1 MKNMF
6 FARITNFFQN
16 PPGFDVLKKS
26 LLFGFMLMA
35 LPFLSAQDDFG
46 FGFSDEEE
54 AASGGGFALSG
65 GAESPVRIGGRAEA
79 ELLMYG
85 EDLSDGENLKKV
97 QMGDLFTGSLNFS
110 VSGSNA
116 DGIININLKPNFDKP
131 AESLEFDEAYV
142 RAWFGNFSLE
152 GGLRKLTW
160 GKADSLGP
168 LDVVN
173 PLDYSNLSRMTS
185 VSEIKIARPML
196 HASYSLGTF
205 SKMEAVWIPWF
216 EGQRFS
222 RSGRW
227 APAMMTRLPGDI
239 TEGIASIDPAIAQ
252 AAGGSMS
259 GDAFNRIINNTIEG
273 LSNDLKTLEYTQG
286 GLRFTT
292 TLGSSDLGLQ
302 YYSGFIQSPSVT
314 MKTAKDARN
323 AKSNLDAETGAAR
336 SATAAAQDAQSKAA
350 AATAAGDMAAAAEY
364 AAAARRYG
372 EEAQAHKTAAEAWG
386 EELKSAASAF
396 ALGPDIR
403 YNRYHQIGA
412 DYAGVI
418 AGFNLRAELAAN
430 ITSDIAGD
438 DGAVYNPALLWSLG
452 FDRDLFWGIN
462 GNFQCN
468 ESIRLMNDRID
479 SNRAIDTEAGTDM
492 TKTRFT
498 FVLSKKLF
506 RDEFELKNTVIWGV
520 EDMDCY
526 IIPAIVWTRGEVEVE
541 LSGGI
546 FGGEESGELGQ
557 YRHNNFVKLGLAYS
571 F

>member
-1 MKNMF
+1 MKNIF
-6 FARITNFFQN
+6 FAGIMS
-16 PPGFDVLKKS
+16 GF
-26 LLFGFMLMA
+26 LLI
-35 LPFLSAQDDFG
+35 LPFPLSAQDDFG
-46 FGFSDEEE
+46 FGFSDEGE
-54 AASGGGFALSG
+54 ASSGGGASLSG
-65 GAESPVRIGGRAEA
+65 GTGGPVRIGGKAKT

-97 QMGDLFTGSLNFS
+97 QTGELFTGSLNFS

-116 DGIININLKPNFDKP
+116 DGIINLKVKPNFDKP

-185 VSEIKIARPML
+185 LNDIKIARPML
-196 HASYSLGTF
+196 HASYSLGNF
-205 SKMEAVWIPWF
+205 SKIEAVWVPWF

-222 RSGRW
+222 QSGRW
-227 APAMMTRLPGDI
+227 APAMMTRLPGEI
-239 TEGIASIDPAIAQ
+239 VEGIGSIDPAIA
-252 AAGGSMS
+252 GSMG
-259 GDAFNRIINNTIEG
+259 GDAFNGILNNTIDD

-292 TLGSSDLGLQ
+292 TIGSSDLGLQ

-314 MKTAKDARN
+314 METAKDARD
-323 AKSNLDAETGAAR
+323 AKSNLDAETEAAR
-336 SATAAAQDAQSKAA
+336 LAAASAQEAQAKAA
-350 AATAAGDMAAAAEY
+350 AASSAGDMAAAAEY
-364 AAAARRYG
+364 AAAAGRYG
-372 EEAQAHKTAAEAWG
+372 EEARAHAAAAAARG
-386 EELKSAASAF
+386 EDLKNAVSAF

-468 ESIRLMNDRID
+468 ESIRLMDDKID
-479 SNRAIDTEAGTDM
+479 SNRAIDTEAGTEM
-492 TKTRFT
+492 TQTRFT

-506 RDEFELKNTVIWGV
+506 REEFELKNTVIWGV

-526 IIPAIVWTRGEVEVE
+526 IIPAIVWNKGDVEVE

-546 FGGEESGELGQ
+546 FGGDESGELGQ

>member
-1 MKNMF
+1 MKNILC
-6 FARITNFFQN
+6 AGI
-16 PPGFDVLKKS
+16 
-26 LLFGFMLMA
+26 LFGFLLML
-35 LPFLSAQDDFG
+35 LSPLAAQDDFG
-46 FGFSDEEE
+46 FGFSDEEDGS
-54 AASGGGFALSG
+54 SGGSSAVSG
-65 GAESPVRIGGRAEA
+65 AAGSPVQIGGKAKT

-97 QMGDLFTGSLNFS
+97 QMGELFTGSLNFN

-116 DGIININLKPNFDKP
+116 DGIINLNVKPNFDKP

-142 RAWFGNFSLE
+142 RAWFGNFSIE

-185 VSEIKIARPML
+185 INDIKIARPML
-196 HASYSLGTF
+196 HVSYSLGSF
-205 SKMEAVWIPWF
+205 SKIEAVWIPWF

-222 RSGRW
+222 QNDRW
-227 APAMMTRLPGDI
+227 APAMLTRLPGEI
-239 TEGIASIDPAIAQ
+239 LEGIGSIDPAIVQ
-252 AAGGSMS
+252 GGLMD
-259 GDAFNRIINNTIEG
+259 GDSFNSIINNTIDG

-302 YYSGFIQSPSVT
+302 YYSGFIQRPSVT

-323 AKSNLDAETGAAR
+323 AKDNLDAETAAAR
-336 SATAAAQDAQSKAA
+336 AAAASAQEAQTKAA
-350 AATAAGDMAAAAEY
+350 AAAAAGDMAAAAEY
-364 AAAARRYG
+364 AAEAGRYG
-372 EEAQAHKTAAEAWG
+372 EDAQAHAAAAAAWG
-386 EELKSAASAF
+386 EDLKNAAAAF

-412 DYAGVI
+412 DYARVI

-468 ESIRLMNDRID
+468 ESIRLMNDKID

-492 TKTRFT
+492 TQTRFT

-506 RDEFELKNTVIWGV
+506 REEFELKNTVIWGV

-526 IIPAIVWTRGEVEVE
+526 IIPAIVWTRGDVEVE

-546 FGGEESGELGQ
+546 FGGDESGELGQ

>member
-1 MKNMF
+1 MKKFF
-6 FARITNFFQN
+6 FAGILSCF
-16 PPGFDVLKKS
+16 
-26 LLFGFMLMA
+26 LLML
-35 LPFLSAQDDFG
+35 PYSLSAEDDFG

-54 AASGGGFALSG
+54 ASSGGTFALSG
-65 GAESPVRIGGRAEA
+65 AAGGPVQIGGKVKT

-97 QMGDLFTGSLNFS
+97 QMGELFTGSLNFS

-116 DGIININLKPNFDKP
+116 DGIIKLNLKPNFDKP

-142 RAWFGNFSLE
+142 RAWFGNFSFE

-173 PLDYSNLSRMTS
+173 PLDYSDLSRMTS
-185 VSEIKIARPML
+185 INDIKIARPML
-196 HASYSLGTF
+196 HVSYNLGNF
-205 SKMEAVWIPWF
+205 SKIEAVWIPWF

-222 RSGRW
+222 QSGRW
-227 APAMMTRLPGDI
+227 APAMLSRLPGEI
-239 TEGIASIDPAIAQ
+239 VEGIRSIDPAIAAQ
-252 AAGGSMS
+252 MESGSLG
-259 GDAFNRIINNTIEG
+259 GDAFTSTLNNTIDS

-292 TLGSSDLGLQ
+292 TLGSNDLGLQ
-302 YYSGFIQSPSVT
+302 YYSGFIQQPSIT
-314 MKTAKDARN
+314 MKTAKQARN
-323 AKSNLDAETGAAR
+323 AKSNLDAETEAAKS
-336 SATAAAQDAQSKAA
+336 SAAAAQEAQAKAEAA
-350 AATAAGDMAAAAEY
+350 ADAGDTAAAAEY
-364 AAAARRYG
+364 AAAAGGYVK
-372 EEAQAHKTAAEAWG
+372 EAQSHAAAAAAWG
-386 EELKSAASAF
+386 EDLKNAASAF

-412 DYAGVI
+412 DYARVI

-430 ITSDIAGD
+430 ITSDSAGD

-468 ESIRLMNDRID
+468 ENIRLMNDKID

-492 TKTRFT
+492 TQTRFT

-506 RDEFELKNTVIWGV
+506 REEFELKNTVIWGV

-526 IIPAIVWTRGEVEVE
+526 IIPAVVWTKGDVEVE

-546 FGGEESGELGQ
+546 FGGDESGELGQ

>member
-1 MKNMF
+1 MAMKNIF
-6 FARITNFFQN
+6 FAGI
-16 PPGFDVLKKS
+16 
-26 LLFGFMLMA
+26 LFGFLLML
-35 LPFLSAQDDFG
+35 PSPLSAQDDFG

-54 AASGGGFALSG
+54 GPSDGGFALSG
-65 GAESPVRIGGRAEA
+65 AARSPVRIGGRAKT

-97 QMGDLFTGSLNFS
+97 QMGELFTGSLTFS

-116 DGIININLKPNFDKP
+116 DGIINLNLKPNFDKP

-185 VSEIKIARPML
+185 INDIKIARPML
-196 HASYSLGTF
+196 HVSYSLGNF
-205 SKMEAVWIPWF
+205 SKIEAVWVPWF

-222 RSGRW
+222 QGGRW
-227 APAMMTRLPGDI
+227 APAMLTRLPGEI
-239 TEGIASIDPAIAQ
+239 AEGIGSIDPAIAQ
-252 AAGGSMS
+252 GGFMD
-259 GDAFNRIINNTIEG
+259 GDAFNGILNNTIDG
-273 LSNDLKTLEYTQG
+273 LSGDLKTLEYTQG

-302 YYSGFIQSPSVT
+302 YYSGFIQRPSVT

-323 AKSNLDAETGAAR
+323 AKSNLDAETEAAR
-336 SATAAAQDAQSKAA
+336 SAAASAQEAQTKAA
-350 AATAAGDMAAAAEY
+350 AAAATGDMAAAAEY
-364 AAAARRYG
+364 AAAAGRYG
-372 EEAQAHKTAAEAWG
+372 EEAQAHAAAAAAWG
-386 EELKSAASAF
+386 EDLKNAASAF

-412 DYAGVI
+412 DYAKVI

-468 ESIRLMNDRID
+468 ESIRLMNDKID
-479 SNRAIDTEAGTDM
+479 SNRAIDTEAGTGM
-492 TKTRFT
+492 TQTRFT

-506 RDEFELKNTVIWGV
+506 REEFELKNTVIWGV

-526 IIPAIVWTRGEVEVE
+526 IIPAVVWTRGDVEVE

-546 FGGEESGELGQ
+546 FGGDESGELGQ